1 MANVFISVFQLLY
14 IFIIPSVTTKNCE
27 LFNFKIHP
35 FLMNLIHFYYTLH
48 SSQARSHAIPPLH
61 HRRRRRNVYGNYTPF
76 LEWNMEILLLVK
88 IRVLSP

>member
-14 IFIIPSVTTKNCE
+14 IFIIPSVATKNCE

-35 FLMNLIHFYYTLH
+35 FLMNLVHYTPLK
-48 SSQARSHAIPPLH
+48 QEAIPPRH

-76 LEWNMEILLLVK
+76 LEWNMEILLLLVK